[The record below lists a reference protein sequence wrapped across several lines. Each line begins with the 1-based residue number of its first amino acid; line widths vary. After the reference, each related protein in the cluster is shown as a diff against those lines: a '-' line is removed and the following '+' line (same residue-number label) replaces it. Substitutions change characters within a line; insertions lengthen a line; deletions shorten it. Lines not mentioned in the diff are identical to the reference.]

1 MTKLDEMMA
10 VIHNSHV
17 YIQTHNFPD
26 PDAIASA
33 YGLQQLLSF
42 RGVASTICYEG
53 KIERYNTSH
62 IIHEL
67 DIKMVNV
74 EEIGDA
80 LTEKDEVL
88 LVDAQKFN
96 ANIIDIAGEEIIC
109 IDHHPT
115 VKKVPYRFSD
125 IRPQTGSCATMIAE
139 YFFENEI
146 PLDRKTATVLTF
158 GIRSDTSKLSRG
170 VDVLDL
176 EMIYRLFPYTDQA
189 LINHLENAEICLT
202 DLSSYS
208 KAIESIRVYDRVSFA
223 YAGKDCEQA
232 LVSCISDFMLALV
245 EINFSIV
252 YSQRTDGFKFSVRS
266 ENGVDAGKITAAAL
280 KGVGSGGGHENMAG
294 GFAPFQGTEE
304 EGKIF
309 MKGILKR
316 FMDEIEKFPA

>member
-33 YGLQQLLSF
+33 YGLQQLLLS
-42 RGVASTICYEG
+42 RGVDSTICYEG

-67 DIKMVNV
+67 GITMVNI
-74 EEIGDA
+74 EDIGDA
-80 LTEKDEVL
+80 LTEDDEVL

-96 ANIIDIAGEEIIC
+96 ANIRDITGKEIVC

-115 VKKVPYRFSD
+115 VKKVSYRFSD
-125 IRPQTGSCATMIAE
+125 IRPQIGSCAAMIAG

-146 PLDRKTATVLTF
+146 PMDRKTATVLTF
-158 GIRSDTSKLSRG
+158 GIRSDTNKLSRG
-170 VDVLDL
+170 VDALDL
-176 EMIYRLFPYTDQA
+176 EMMYRLFPYTDQA
-189 LINHLENAEICLT
+189 FIHHLENAEICLT
-202 DLSSYS
+202 DLSSYA
-208 KAIESIRVYDRVSFA
+208 KAIESIQVYGTISFA
-223 YAGKDCEQA
+223 YAGKDCAQA
-232 LVSCISDFMLALV
+232 LVSCISDFMLALL

-266 ENGVDAGKITAAAL
+266 EGGVDAGKITAAAL
-280 KGVGSGGGHENMAG
+280 EGIGSGGGHESMAG

-304 EGKIF
+304 EGEIF
-309 MKGILKR
+309 MEGILER
-316 FMDEIEKFPA
+316 FMEEIEKFPI